1 MSIDITIEE
10 METLPA
16 ESYELF
22 DIRGEIER
30 AHGILPNSV
39 ASSADALM
47 ENPPEDKEKKIIIC
61 CSRGQISRD
70 IAEELQEQGYEAYS
84 LKGGYVGWLMADM
97 KKKEADD
104 VCEHVEL
111 SIRKKFKKKIWSK
124 FTKAVREYELV
135 KEGDRIAVCIS
146 GGKDSMLMA
155 KLFQELLKHGK
166 ANFELVFLVMN
177 PGYNEINYQTIKD
190 NAQILNVPI
199 TVFESDI
206 FNIVASEEQ
215 SPCYLCARM
224 RRGYLYSK
232 AKELGCTHTHFAN
245 VSGLPDENH
254 YSSAHDLA
262 KIMRACL
269 RNKRF
274 RQVMKCSNYKIPATN
289 LSEARVMHTHM
300 PLMAKESNLYY
311 ADCIGG
317 KTGFSTDAQHTLV
330 TAAERN
336 GRTYIA
342 VTMRAADLGI
352 NCTDST
358 SLFNY
363 AFDNFDTIDVD
374 GTAMTVPKGVTVNDL
389 TTDTAERNGKTLTRY
404 YYSGQFVG
412 YVAEAQPTETPAVEE
427 TAETAAESS
436 ETEAAET
443 VTDSLETTEND
454 SQAEVQTGQKSM
466 SEQIQEIRTE
476 GLSGM
481 MKALLIAMGVMA
493 VILIALLIA
502 LYIKNG

>member
-1 MSIDITIEE
+1 MNKGIYRIAAGVGAAVILVSSATAQAA
-10 METLPA
+10 TVTANGTPA
-16 ESYELF
+16 
-22 DIRGEIER
+22 
-30 AHGILPNSV
+30 PV
-39 ASSADALM
+39 ASDSIAGWPAAPAVTSETAVLIDADTGAVLYDKGMDEYRYPASTTKIMTMLVAIENSSPKDIVTFTETGIRDVTWDSSNINAQLGETMTMKDCWMAAYIKSANEVCA
-47 ENPPEDKEKKIIIC
+47 
-61 CSRGQISRD
+61 Q
-70 IAEELQEQGYEAYS
+70 IAETV
-84 LKGGYVGWLMADM
+84 GGT
-97 KKKEADD
+97 E
-104 VCEHVEL
+104 
-111 SIRKKFKKKIWSK
+111 
-124 FTKAVREYELV
+124 
-135 KEGDRIAVCIS
+135 
-146 GGKDSMLMA
+146 
-155 KLFQELLKHGK
+155 
-166 ANFELVFLVMN
+166 ANFVEMMN
-177 PGYNEINYQTIKD
+177 Q
-190 NAQILNVPI
+190 
-199 TVFESDI
+199 
-206 FNIVASEEQ
+206 
-215 SPCYLCARM
+215 
-224 RRGYLYSK
+224 K

-245 VSGLPDENH
+245 ASGLPDENH

-262 KIMRACL
+262 KIMRAC
-269 RNKRF
+269 
-274 RQVMKCSNYKIPATN
+274 

-427 TAETAAESS
+427 TVETAAESS

>member
-1 MSIDITIEE
+1 MNKGIYRIAAGVGAAVILVSSATAQAA
-10 METLPA
+10 TVTANGTPA
-16 ESYELF
+16 
-22 DIRGEIER
+22 
-30 AHGILPNSV
+30 PV
-39 ASSADALM
+39 ASDSIAGWPAAPAVTSETAVLIDADTGAVLYDKGMDEYRYPASTTKLMTLLVAIENSSPKDIVTFTETGIRDVTWDSSNINAQLGETMTMKDCWMAAYIKSANEVCA
-47 ENPPEDKEKKIIIC
+47 
-61 CSRGQISRD
+61 Q
-70 IAEELQEQGYEAYS
+70 IAETV
-84 LKGGYVGWLMADM
+84 GGT
-97 KKKEADD
+97 E
-104 VCEHVEL
+104 
-111 SIRKKFKKKIWSK
+111 
-124 FTKAVREYELV
+124 
-135 KEGDRIAVCIS
+135 
-146 GGKDSMLMA
+146 
-155 KLFQELLKHGK
+155 
-166 ANFELVFLVMN
+166 ANFVEMMN
-177 PGYNEINYQTIKD
+177 Q
-190 NAQILNVPI
+190 
-199 TVFESDI
+199 
-206 FNIVASEEQ
+206 
-215 SPCYLCARM
+215 
-224 RRGYLYSK
+224 K

-245 VSGLPDENH
+245 ASGLPDENH

-342 VTMRAADLGI
+342 GTMRAADLGI

-427 TAETAAESS
+427 TAETAAEPS

-502 LYIKNG
+502 LHIKNG

>member
-1 MSIDITIEE
+1 MNKGIYRIAAGVGAAVILVSSATAQAA
-10 METLPA
+10 TVTANGTPA
-16 ESYELF
+16 
-22 DIRGEIER
+22 
-30 AHGILPNSV
+30 PV
-39 ASSADALM
+39 ASDSIAGWPAAPAVTSETAVLIDADTGAVLYDKGMDEYRYPASTTKIMTLLVAIENSSPKDIVTFTETGIRDVTWDSSNINAQLGETMTMKDCWMAAYIKSANEVCA
-47 ENPPEDKEKKIIIC
+47 
-61 CSRGQISRD
+61 Q
-70 IAEELQEQGYEAYS
+70 IAETV
-84 LKGGYVGWLMADM
+84 GGT
-97 KKKEADD
+97 E
-104 VCEHVEL
+104 
-111 SIRKKFKKKIWSK
+111 
-124 FTKAVREYELV
+124 
-135 KEGDRIAVCIS
+135 
-146 GGKDSMLMA
+146 
-155 KLFQELLKHGK
+155 
-166 ANFELVFLVMN
+166 ANFVEMMN
-177 PGYNEINYQTIKD
+177 Q
-190 NAQILNVPI
+190 
-199 TVFESDI
+199 
-206 FNIVASEEQ
+206 
-215 SPCYLCARM
+215 
-224 RRGYLYSK
+224 K

-245 VSGLPDENH
+245 ASGLPDENH

-336 GRTYIA
+336 GH
-342 VTMRAADLGI
+342 
-352 NCTDST
+352 
-358 SLFNY
+358 
-363 AFDNFDTIDVD
+363 
-374 GTAMTVPKGVTVNDL
+374 
-389 TTDTAERNGKTLTRY
+389 TAERNGKTLTRY

>member
-1 MSIDITIEE
+1 MNKGIYQIAAGVGAAVILVSSATAQAA
-10 METLPA
+10 TVTANGTPA
-16 ESYELF
+16 
-22 DIRGEIER
+22 
-30 AHGILPNSV
+30 PV
-39 ASSADALM
+39 ASDSIADWPAAPAVTSETAVLIDADTGAVLYDKGMDEYRYPASTTKIMTLLVAIENSSPKDIVTFTETGIRDVTWDSSNINAQLGETMTMKDCWMAAYIKSAN
-47 ENPPEDKEKKIIIC
+47 EVC
-61 CSRGQISRD
+61 TQ
-70 IAEELQEQGYEAYS
+70 IAETV
-84 LKGGYVGWLMADM
+84 GGT
-97 KKKEADD
+97 E
-104 VCEHVEL
+104 
-111 SIRKKFKKKIWSK
+111 
-124 FTKAVREYELV
+124 
-135 KEGDRIAVCIS
+135 
-146 GGKDSMLMA
+146 
-155 KLFQELLKHGK
+155 
-166 ANFELVFLVMN
+166 ANFVEMMN
-177 PGYNEINYQTIKD
+177 Q
-190 NAQILNVPI
+190 
-199 TVFESDI
+199 
-206 FNIVASEEQ
+206 
-215 SPCYLCARM
+215 
-224 RRGYLYSK
+224 K

-245 VSGLPDENH
+245 ASGLPDENH

-427 TAETAAESS
+427 TAETAAEPS

-493 VILIALLIA
+493 VVLIALLIA
-502 LYIKNG
+502 LHIKNG